1 LTNENL
7 RFKLCPKWQQNDS
20 KIMENNANQ
29 QKPTVK
35 ESQVTRKYRPSS
47 LPLADLIRS
56 INEANK
62 PKAKVESSWQ
72 GEPEPPL
79 AA

>member
-1 LTNENL
+1 M
-7 RFKLCPKWQQNDS
+7 PKIAQCSS
-20 KIMENNANQ
+20 KVMKNNSINQ
-29 QKPTVK
+29 QKQTIK
-35 ESQVTRKYRPSS
+35 ESQATRKYKPSA

-62 PKAKVESSWQ
+62 PKTKVESSWQ
-72 GEPEPPL
+72 PEPEPPL

>member
-1 LTNENL
+1 
-7 RFKLCPKWQQNDS
+7 
-20 KIMENNANQ
+20 MEKKNVNQ

-72 GEPEPPL
+72 PEPEPPL

>member
-1 LTNENL
+1 
-7 RFKLCPKWQQNDS
+7 
-20 KIMENNANQ
+20 MENNSVNQ
-29 QKPTVK
+29 QKQIVK

-62 PKAKVESSWQ
+62 PPAKSKIETSCQS
-72 GEPEPPL
+72 EPEPPL

>member
-1 LTNENL
+1 M
-7 RFKLCPKWQQNDS
+7 PKIAQCSS
-20 KIMENNANQ
+20 KVMENNNINQ

-62 PKAKVESSWQ
+62 PKSKPKAKVESSWQ
-72 GEPEPPL
+72 SEPEPPL

>member
-1 LTNENL
+1 M
-7 RFKLCPKWQQNDS
+7 PKTARYSS
-20 KIMENNANQ
+20 KVMEKKNVNQ
-29 QKPTVK
+29 QKQTIK
-35 ESQVTRKYRPSS
+35 ESQATRKYRPSS

-62 PKAKVESSWQ
+62 PKTKVESSWQ
-72 GEPEPPL
+72 SEPEPPL

>member
-1 LTNENL
+1 MEKKNL
-7 RFKLCPKWQQNDS
+7 
-20 KIMENNANQ
+20 NQ

-62 PKAKVESSWQ
+62 PPAKSKVEGSWQ
-72 GEPEPPL
+72 PQPEPPL

>member
-1 LTNENL
+1 
-7 RFKLCPKWQQNDS
+7 
-20 KIMENNANQ
+20 MENNTNQ
-29 QKPTVK
+29 QKPAVK

-62 PKAKVESSWQ
+62 PKSKAESSWQ

>member
-1 LTNENL
+1 
-7 RFKLCPKWQQNDS
+7 
-20 KIMENNANQ
+20 MEKKNINQ

-62 PKAKVESSWQ
+62 PTKAKTEVSRQS
-72 GEPEPPL
+72 EPEPPL

>member
-1 LTNENL
+1 M
-7 RFKLCPKWQQNDS
+7 PKIARYSS
-20 KIMENNANQ
+20 KVMENNNINQ

-47 LPLADLIRS
+47 LPFADLIRS

-62 PKAKVESSWQ
+62 PKAKTEVSRQS
-72 GEPEPPL
+72 EPEPPL

>member
-1 LTNENL
+1 M
-7 RFKLCPKWQQNDS
+7 K
-20 KIMENNANQ
+20 NNNINQ

-62 PKAKVESSWQ
+62 SKPKAKVESSWQ
-72 GEPEPPL
+72 SEPEQPL